1 MDNFPS
7 KRVAVITDNDGL
19 DDADLLKERGLPSK
33 LPCNVKLFT
42 ESNRKLNTLEPSF
55 ISANKENLL
64 SLSDFFRVRKIENDT
79 EDKLVSYLKDN
90 KTQWSFRLLE
100 NIESCSYSV
109 PQYIIDAIDWVRNEQ

>member
-19 DDADLLKERGLPSK
+19 DDADLFKERGLPSK
-33 LPCNVKLFT
+33 LPYNVKLFT

-100 NIESCSYSV
+100 NIESCSYNV